1 MINKTQMKTI
11 CITVAVIV
19 GSVIA
24 AVVRMMSKDWLNAL
38 NLIAIALSWVI
49 ILKHELD
56 NYHDEI

>member
-1 MINKTQMKTI
+1 MKTI

-24 AVVRMMSKDWLNAL
+24 AVVRMISKDWLNVLNHIAL
-38 NLIAIALSWVI
+38 ALSWVI
-49 ILKHELD
+49 ILKHESD

>member
-1 MINKTQMKTI
+1 MKCTN

-24 AVVRMMSKDWLNAL
+24 AVVRMISKDWLNAL

-49 ILKHELD
+49 ILKHESD

>member
-49 ILKHELD
+49 ILKHESD

>member
-49 ILKHELD
+49 ILKYELD
-56 NYHDEI
+56 NYHDEV

>member
-1 MINKTQMKTI
+1 MKTI

-49 ILKHELD
+49 ILKYELD
-56 NYHDEI
+56 NYHDEV